1 MHTKR
6 IVTLIFTSLLFVA
19 ASWTAEAQQ
28 LNAPRETNSSA
39 PKLPRPT
46 ETNATPSINIAF
58 QNLSVEEFAKM
69 AEDKQNVILDVRTP
83 EEFQAGHLP
92 RAVNLDVKAADFR
105 DKAAALDKSKTYLV
119 HCASGVRSVKA
130 CEALSHL
137 DFPKLYNLPG
147 GFKAWV
153 KAGKPVEK

>member
-1 MHTKR
+1 MHTNR
-6 IVTLIFTSLLFVA
+6 IVALIFMSLFTA
-19 ASWTAEAQQ
+19 ASWAAEAQRSD
-28 LNAPRETNSSA
+28 APAATNSPASKEERHA
-39 PKLPRPT
+39 G
-46 ETNATPSINIAF
+46 TNASPSINIAF

-69 AEDKQNVILDVRTP
+69 AEDKRNVILDVRTP

-92 RAVNLDVKAADFR
+92 GAVNLDVKAPDFR
-105 DKAAALDKSKTYLV
+105 EKAAALDKSKAYLV
-119 HCASGVRSVKA
+119 HCASGARSVRA